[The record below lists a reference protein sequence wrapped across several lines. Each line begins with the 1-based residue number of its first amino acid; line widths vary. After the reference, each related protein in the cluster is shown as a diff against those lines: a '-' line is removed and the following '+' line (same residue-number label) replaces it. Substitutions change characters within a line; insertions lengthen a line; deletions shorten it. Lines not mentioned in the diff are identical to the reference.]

1 MKILFAAATLAV
13 LTVPALAGPGPVQ
26 KLAADGLYTQAQIRV
41 EVEGDRDRD
50 RDRDRDG
57 MRRGERREWRERHE
71 ERCRVTIIR
80 RYDGSVRRI
89 RRCRD

>member
-13 LTVPALAGPGPVQ
+13 LTVPALAGLGPVQ
-26 KLAADGLYTQAQIRV
+26 KLAADGLYTQAQIGV
-41 EVEGDRDRD
+41 EVEGD

-71 ERCRVTIIR
+71 ERCRVIIIR
-80 RYDGSVRRI
+80 RDDGSVRRI

>member
-1 MKILFAAATLAV
+1 MKILFTALTVVV

-50 RDRDRDG
+50 RNRDG
-57 MRRGERREWRERHE
+57 MRRREGHEGRERHE

-80 RYDGSVRRI
+80 RDNGSVRRI

>member
-1 MKILFAAATLAV
+1 MKILFAAATVAV

-26 KLAADGLYTQAQIRV
+26 KLATDGLYTQAQIRV
-41 EVEGDRDRD
+41 EVERDRD

-57 MRRGERREWRERHE
+57 DGMRRRERHEGRERHE
-71 ERCRVTIIR
+71 ERCRLTIIR
-80 RYDGSVRRI
+80 RDDGSVRRI